1 MRVLAGR
8 SGALAVSRRHGG
20 ARLSSFAEPAGGKP
34 LGEMEHNRTAKVFCP
49 FDSEALP
56 QAALQH
62 IKGLGVKVLKK
73 KLRAAKTYQRKNGV
87 KTALIAAIEQEL
99 SIAKARHQQQEPA
112 SPELE
117 GNALEMVVKLQAIFR
132 GFLVRKARK
141 VDGSQAAF
149 QAQADDA
156 PAPADSLASAPAD
169 DVCFTR
175 GKDINTKKP
184 TNACVEESGCRVEA
198 DAVAREEGAVSQ
210 EIARLK
216 AQVVTAQTELAQIRE
231 RACGAE
237 ERYAAAALQL
247 DDTATERAAERA
259 AAQALAT
266 KAQEEHEQETKKALE
281 LSRSQLD
288 ALQLQ
293 HKQAIEASRA
303 REMECERE
311 REHERGCNHSASLSL
326 QQELTKYKDELAAVH
341 AVVDAALNEQSGYLL
356 FTIYPPP
363 VPPQTASNSSVFNK
377 PFAGELPTGKLPLAQ
392 RLANLLLPK
401 EQRVAPAQ
409 LAAEKVSRLL
419 ELQEIRND
427 EMEQQVKASK
437 DQVELKSR
445 KVNTLILKTSMLETY
460 RSSEQSKHNALD
472 AKYKELVPKYNE
484 LARRFN
490 AASAENKEAFDKE
503 RQAANDART
512 EMNVL
517 ALKANVLEAGRSSV
531 QAQHN
536 ALDAKHKELVAKYN
550 ELARRYKVATAELS
564 KLRQENKEA
573 VEKERQAAQQ
583 AGEARHFCARV
594 SLFCPCCCWGGSDKQ
609 LRPQILE
616 REIHEAVISYQKTFA
631 CPISLDLMLDPVIAA
646 GLQAF
651 SVMRGTQ

>member
-1 MRVLAGR
+1 MLARTPARTGR
-8 SGALAVSRRHGG
+8 KKRSTRRQPVVRGYHPSLSPLAENS
-20 ARLSSFAEPAGGKP
+20 
-34 LGEMEHNRTAKVFCP
+34 LGEMENEMTAPNRTAKVFCP
-49 FDSEALP
+49 FDSAALP

-73 KLRAAKTYQRKNGV
+73 KLRSAKQRKNGV

-99 SIAKARHQQQEPA
+99 SIAKTRHRQQEPA

-117 GNALEMVVKLQAIFR
+117 DNALELHMVVKLQAIFR

-231 RACGAE
+231 RACSAE

-247 DDTATERAAERA
+247 EDTATERAAERA

-326 QQELTKYKDELAAVH
+326 QQELTKYKDELVAVH
-341 AVVDAALNEQSGYLL
+341 AVVDAALNEQSGNLL
-356 FTIYPPP
+356 STNYPPP
-363 VPPQTASNSSVFNK
+363 VPPQTASNSSPDVFNRA
-377 PFAGELPTGKLPLAQ
+377 FAGELPTGKLPLAQ
-392 RLANLLLPK
+392 RLANLLLPE
-401 EQRVAPAQ
+401 EQRVVPAQ

-460 RSSEQSKHNALD
+460 QSSEQSKHNALD
-472 AKYKELVPKYNE
+472 AKYKELLPKYNE

-490 AASAENKEAFDKE
+490 AASAENKKAF
-503 RQAANDART
+503 
-512 EMNVL
+512 
-517 ALKANVLEAGRSSV
+517 
-531 QAQHN
+531 
-536 ALDAKHKELVAKYN
+536 
-550 ELARRYKVATAELS
+550 
-564 KLRQENKEA
+564 
-573 VEKERQAAQQ
+573 EKERQAAQQ

-594 SLFCPCCCWGGSDKQ
+594 SPFCPCCCWGGSDKQ

-616 REIHEAVISYQKTFA
+616 REIHETVISYQKTFA

>member
-73 KLRAAKTYQRKNGV
+73 KLRSAKQRKNGV

-99 SIAKARHQQQEPA
+99 SIAKTRHRQQEPA

-117 GNALEMVVKLQAIFR
+117 DNALELHMVVKLQAIFR

-198 DAVAREEGAVSQ
+198 DAVAREAGAVSQ

-341 AVVDAALNEQSGYLL
+341 AVVDAALNEH
-356 FTIYPPP
+356 
-363 VPPQTASNSSVFNK
+363 
-377 PFAGELPTGKLPLAQ
+377 GELPTGKLPLDQ
-392 RLANLLLPK
+392 RLANLLLPE
-401 EQRVAPAQ
+401 EQRVVPAQ

-419 ELQEIRND
+419 ELQEIQND
-427 EMEQQVKASK
+427 EMEQQVKVSK
-437 DQVELKSR
+437 DQIEFMRRHTEL
-445 KVNTLILKTSMLETY
+445 L
-460 RSSEQSKHNALD
+460 
-472 AKYKELVPKYNE
+472 PKYNE

-490 AASAENKEAFDKE
+490 AASAENKKAFEKE

-512 EMNVL
+512 EMNAL
-517 ALKANVLEAGRSSV
+517 AQKVNVLEAGRSSA

-536 ALDAKHKELVAKYN
+536 ALDAKYKELVAKYN

-594 SLFCPCCCWGGSDKQ
+594 SPFCPCCCWGGSDKQ

-616 REIHEAVISYQKTFA
+616 RDIHETVISYQKTFA